1 MRFKNIM
8 HNGEI
13 FFSRKEIKT
22 IYYSFNENYHLG
34 NRLEATQEELLKRLS
49 SRVGQEA
56 RTDRVQKAV
65 QDLPAQEL
73 NALYGDHP
81 RNFVDGDKELLFC
94 ASNT

>member
-1 MRFKNIM
+1 M

-13 FFSRKEIKT
+13 FFSRKEIKA

-73 NALYGDHP
+73 NALYGDHT